1 MIKDITKLNRGGYVA
16 DYRFDEGI
24 RIREEFISPC
34 LTSSLTDS
42 GDKLDNNSIFLV
54 IVNEDKRSDQEGV
67 CRSD

>member
-54 IVNEDKRSDQEGV
+54 IVNEVDGTEERKV
-67 CRSD
+67 CG